1 MDKENKNKEKPDLKL
16 IIHSLFWILALALST
31 LGIMIWISPDAK
43 GLVAFLIGFFVAVV
57 LIVLIAL
64 YINYA
69 VNIYKQIK
77 DKK

>member
-1 MDKENKNKEKPDLKL
+1 MEKPDKNKKKPELKL
-16 IIHSLFWILALALST
+16 IINSLFWILILALTT

-43 GLVAFLIGFFVAVV
+43 GLPVFLVGFFVVVV

-69 VNIYKQIK
+69 VSIYKQIK
-77 DKK
+77 DK

>member
-1 MDKENKNKEKPDLKL
+1 MEKQDKNKGKPDLKL
-16 IIHSLFWILALALST
+16 IINSLFWILVLALTT

-43 GLVAFLIGFFVAVV
+43 GLVVFLIGFFVAVI

-77 DKK
+77 DK

>member
-1 MDKENKNKEKPDLKL
+1 MEKQDKNKGKPDLKL
-16 IIHSLFWILALALST
+16 IINSLFWILVLALTT

-43 GLVAFLIGFFVAVV
+43 GLVVFLIGFFVAVI

-64 YINYA
+64 YINYV

-77 DKK
+77 DK

>member
-1 MDKENKNKEKPDLKL
+1 MEKQDKNKGKPNLKL
-16 IIHSLFWILALALST
+16 IINSLFWILILALTT

-43 GLVAFLIGFFVAVV
+43 GLVVFLIGFFVAVI

-77 DKK
+77 DK

>member
-1 MDKENKNKEKPDLKL
+1 MKQKVKESKKTKDKRVLKA
-16 IIHSLFWILALALST
+16 LFWILLLS
-31 LGIMIWISPDAK
+31 LSGFGVMRWISPEAK
-43 GLVAFLIGFFVAVV
+43 ALPVFLIGFFVAIL

-77 DKK
+77 EN